1 MTDFTSFD
9 AAVDAQAG
17 DVLAQLS
24 AFCRIPSVS
33 AESGPAM
40 LDAAA
45 FVQTLCRAAGVQTA
59 LAEQPSG
66 PPIIIGRA
74 GSGDRC
80 LMVYNHYDVQPP
92 DPLDEWLSPAFEPQA
107 RDGKLYA
114 RGVADNKGDLVAR
127 LAAIRIYQETV
138 GPLPLRVLYIFEGE
152 EEIGSPFLFH
162 FGEEQ
167 GALLSEA
174 DGCLW
179 EFGSKDADGNP
190 VICLGVKGMAA
201 FDLRVRTATLD
212 AHSGNGGIFPNA
224 AWRLTE
230 ALNSLRAPD
239 GQVII
244 DGLQAHVRPPTDV
257 ELRLLEDVPFNQEAL
272 QSSYGFANGL
282 LGGLTGAAAVRRWLM
297 EPALNVNAILSGY
310 SGPGTKTVI
319 PAQATAKMDMRLVPD
334 LTPQI
339 AFGLLR
345 DHLDRRGFSDV
356 EIIDHNDYLMPWRTS
371 PDSAIAQAVA
381 ASIAAVGEHR
391 PIVQPTSP
399 GSGPM
404 WELCGRNGVPV
415 ASAGVSWHD
424 CHVHAP
430 NESIRIADFVEGVKV
445 MGRLLERFAEE
456 HAAT

>member
-1 MTDFTSFD
+1 MTDFSSFD

-17 DVLAQLS
+17 DVISQLADL
-24 AFCRIPSVS
+24 CRIPSVS
-33 AESGPAM
+33 AERGSAM

-45 FVQTLCRAAGVQTA
+45 RVQELCRVAGVTTE

-74 GSGDRC
+74 GQGERC
-80 LMVYNHYDVQPP
+80 LMIYNHYDVQPP
-92 DPLDEWLSPAFEPQA
+92 DPLDEWLSPPFEPQA

-114 RGVADNKGDLVAR
+114 RGVSDNKGDLVAR

-138 GPLPLRVLYIFEGE
+138 GPLPVRVLYIIEGE
-152 EEIGSPFLFH
+152 EEIGSPFLFR

-179 EFGSKDADGNP
+179 EFGSKNADGNP

-201 FDLRVRTATLD
+201 FDLRVRTAALD

-230 ALNSLRAPD
+230 ALDSLRASD
-239 GQVII
+239 GQVTI
-244 DGLQAHVRPPTDV
+244 DGLLDHVRQPTAV
-257 ELRLLEDVPFNQEAL
+257 EERLLEDVPFNKPAL
-272 QSSYGFANGL
+272 QASYGFTNGL

-297 EPALNVNAILSGY
+297 EPALNVNGLASGY
-310 SGPGTKTVI
+310 SGPGSKTVI
-319 PAQATAKMDMRLVPD
+319 PAQATAKMDMRLVPE

-339 AFGLLR
+339 AFKLLR
-345 DHLDRRGFSDV
+345 EHLDRRGFSDV
-356 EIIDHNDYLMPWRTS
+356 EVVDHNDYLMPWRTS
-371 PDSAIAQAVA
+371 PDSTIARAVA
-381 ASIAAVGEHR
+381 AAIGQVSEQL

-424 CHVHAP
+424 SHVHAP

-445 MGRLLERFAEE
+445 IGRLLEQFT
-456 HAAT
+456 ATGKE

>member
-9 AAVDAQAG
+9 AAVEAQAG
-17 DVLAQLS
+17 DVLAQL
-24 AFCRIPSVS
+24 ADLCRIPSVS
-33 AESGPAM
+33 AERGPAM

-45 FVQTLCRAAGVQTA
+45 FVQSLCRAAGVATE
-59 LAEQPSG
+59 LAEQPAG

-74 GSGDRC
+74 GQGERC
-80 LMVYNHYDVQPP
+80 LMIYNHFDVQPP
-92 DPLDEWLSPAFEPQA
+92 DPLDEWLSPPFEPQA

-114 RGVADNKGDLVAR
+114 RGVSDNKGDLVAR

-138 GPLPLRVLYIFEGE
+138 GPLPLRVLYVIEGE
-152 EEIGSPFLFH
+152 EEIGSPFLFR

-167 GALLSEA
+167 GALLREA

-179 EFGSKDADGNP
+179 EFGAKNADGNP

-201 FDLRVRTATLD
+201 FDLRVRTAALD

-230 ALNSLRAPD
+230 ALATLRAPD
-239 GQVII
+239 GSVTI
-244 DGLQAHVRPPTDV
+244 DGLLDHVRQPSAV
-257 ELRLLEDVPFNQEAL
+257 EERLLEDVPFNQEAL
-272 QSSYGFANGL
+272 LSSYRFSNGL

-297 EPALNVNAILSGY
+297 EPALNVNGLVSGY
-310 SGPGTKTVI
+310 NGPGSKTVI
-319 PAQATAKMDMRLVPD
+319 PAQATAKMDMRLVPE

-339 AFGLLR
+339 ALTLLR
-345 DHLDRRGFSDV
+345 THLDRRGFSDV
-356 EIIDHNDYLMPWRTS
+356 EIVDHNDYLMPWRTS
-371 PDSAIAQAVA
+371 PNSAIARAVA
-381 ASIAAVGEHR
+381 ASISQVSQR
-391 PIVQPTSP
+391 PPVVQPTSP

-424 CHVHAP
+424 SHVHAP
-430 NESIRIADFVEGVKV
+430 NESIRVADFVEGVKV
-445 MGRLLERFAEE
+445 IGRLLAQFSA
-456 HAAT
+456 

>member
-1 MTDFTSFD
+1 MTDFTAFD
-9 AAVDAQAG
+9 AAVEAQAG
-17 DVLAQLS
+17 DVLAQL
-24 AFCRIPSVS
+24 AALCRIPSVS
-33 AESGPAM
+33 AERGPAM

-45 FVQTLCRAAGVQTA
+45 FVQTLCTAAGVATKPA
-59 LAEQPSG
+59 DQPAG

-74 GSGDRC
+74 GSGERC
-80 LMVYNHYDVQPP
+80 LMIYNHYDVQPP
-92 DPLDEWLSPAFEPQA
+92 DPLDEWLSPPFEPQV

-114 RGVADNKGDLVAR
+114 RGASDNKGDLVAR
-127 LAAIRIYQETV
+127 LAAIRFYQETV
-138 GPLPLRVLYIFEGE
+138 GPLPLRVLYIIEGE
-152 EEIGSPFLFH
+152 EEIGSPFLFR

-167 GALLSEA
+167 GTLLSEA

-179 EFGSKDADGNP
+179 EFGSKNADENP

-201 FDLRVRTATLD
+201 FDLRVRTATMD

-230 ALNSLRAPD
+230 ALDSLRAPD
-239 GQVII
+239 GRVII
-244 DGLQAHVRPPTDV
+244 DGLLDHVRQPTEV
-257 ELRLLEDVPFNQEAL
+257 EERLLESVPFNHVAL
-272 QSSYGFANGL
+272 QASYGFSNGL

-297 EPALNVNAILSGY
+297 EPALNVNGLVSGY
-310 SGPGTKTVI
+310 SGPGSKTVI
-319 PAQATAKMDMRLVPD
+319 PAQATAKMDMRLVPE

-345 DHLDRRGFSDV
+345 EHLDRRGFSDV

-371 PDSAIAQAVA
+371 PDSAIARAVT
-381 ASIAAVGEHR
+381 ASISQVSALP

-415 ASAGVSWHD
+415 ASAGVSWQD
-424 CHVHAP
+424 SHVHAP
-430 NESIRIADFVEGVKV
+430 NESIRIADFVEGIKV
-445 MGRLLERFAEE
+445 IGRLLEQFARDDNE
-456 HAAT
+456 